1 MEPSQWNHILT
12 LLAVTVVVDGRVYK
26 EEVDTFVNEALGL
39 KEKAS
44 PKMLFSKKMV
54 FDWFVVHR
62 DEIMKWLKE
71 PNPQKRILQHILA
84 LGENPHRAK
93 IMSAMYAIALADENY
108 HKSEIDTLAM
118 AAKHWGVPNPNRT

>member
-44 PKMLFSKKMV
+44 PKMLFSKKNG
-54 FDWFVVHR
+54 F
-62 DEIMKWLKE
+62 
-71 PNPQKRILQHILA
+71 
-84 LGENPHRAK
+84 
-93 IMSAMYAIALADENY
+93 
-108 HKSEIDTLAM
+108 
-118 AAKHWGVPNPNRT
+118 